1 MTFYFLLKIVVT
13 ILADNN
19 VAEYINSES
28 NAVCDNNAQ
37 KIPIIALNNAN
48 KPATLLELT
57 SPLPENISFINFRAV
72 AQAQYHVAAA
82 ADFIV
87 ASLNFF
93 VIRKIANTND
103 AVHQW
108 AGYVLGSVAGSYLGI
123 YISTLIH

>member
-1 MTFYFLLKIVVT
+1 MNSKLKEATTLFFIQI
-13 ILADNN
+13 IL
-19 VAEYINSES
+19 YGIL
-28 NAVCDNNAQ
+28 C
-37 KIPIIALNNAN
+37 
-48 KPATLLELT
+48 
-57 SPLPENISFINFRAV
+57 INFRAV

-103 AVHQW
+103 AVHKW

>member
-1 MTFYFLLKIVVT
+1 MNSKLKEATTLFFIQI
-13 ILADNN
+13 IL
-19 VAEYINSES
+19 YGIL
-28 NAVCDNNAQ
+28 C
-37 KIPIIALNNAN
+37 
-48 KPATLLELT
+48 
-57 SPLPENISFINFRAV
+57 INFRAV
-72 AQAQYHVAAA
+72 AQAQYHVAVA